1 MFTILAAAMY
11 LYNVLRE
18 RLPIETQHLTYRNTA
33 FNLPPS
39 SIYRNS
45 RYRVVRPFLK
55 SGIQVGKTVL
65 QVPLHRKGRT

>member
-11 LYNVLRE
+11 LYKVLRE
-18 RLPIETQHLTYRNTA
+18 RLPIETQHLTSPLRPSPT
-33 FNLPPS
+33 PS